1 MNFFQY
7 NPKEYSNIKELKSI
21 ARLIRKIGREKIL
34 ERIKAFKNNEYVP
47 DDILSNIL
55 KTYSMINQFKSVSVS
70 F

>member
-1 MNFFQY
+1 MIENKIFKQY
-7 NPKEYSNIKELKSI
+7 TPSKRGYINELKSI

-55 KTYSMINQFKSVSVS
+55 KTYSMMS
-70 F
+70 